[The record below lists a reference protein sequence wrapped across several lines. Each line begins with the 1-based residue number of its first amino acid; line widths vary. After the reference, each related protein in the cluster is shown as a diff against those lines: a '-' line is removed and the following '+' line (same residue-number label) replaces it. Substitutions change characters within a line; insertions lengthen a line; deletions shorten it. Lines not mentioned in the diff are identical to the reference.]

1 MNLLLDGEKELLIAR
16 QQIPFLTEERFDY
29 TGSGLF
35 VRFSHSTE
43 IEQFRIEHQNLMLDG
58 VKIETSEFP
67 IEAEATLF
75 FTDGIIDYLEIWCY
89 LGNYP
94 SKELTVYTLSQKW
107 KNSPNKTVST
117 ESETT
122 TK

>member
-1 MNLLLDGEKELLIAR
+1 
-16 QQIPFLTEERFDY
+16 
-29 TGSGLF
+29 
-35 VRFSHSTE
+35 
-43 IEQFRIEHQNLMLDG
+43 MLDG

-89 LGNYP
+89 LGDYP

-117 ESETT
+117 QSENNN
-122 TK
+122 